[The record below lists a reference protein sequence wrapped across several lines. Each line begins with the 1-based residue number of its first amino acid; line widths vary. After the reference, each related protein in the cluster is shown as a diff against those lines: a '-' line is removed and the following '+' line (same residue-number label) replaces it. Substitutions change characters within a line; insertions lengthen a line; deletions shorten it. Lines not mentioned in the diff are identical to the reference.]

1 MIFVLLGI
9 NVIRAE
15 FVSNQTAT
23 TAALNFFQMK
33 YGEAKT
39 ISETHV
45 EMRSDSTFFYLY
57 NFDEGG
63 WAMVAADKGAYPILA
78 YGLNGSLD
86 LDDEQPEAMLAL
98 FETYK
103 DEITHIRT
111 NTSMLRN
118 AVVPSKVSQEWE
130 ELLSF
135 NTNTRSASSDTYTIA
150 TNLLNVPG
158 RGKVAWGQSKNND
171 GGCTPAYNT
180 YLDNILS
187 CDSACNR
194 LSVGCG
200 PVAMGQTMWYWQW
213 PPKSPHRNY
222 RWDLMV
228 PALYNTSTTAEGNA
242 VAGLLKDCGWERI
255 INLFCGGSLMTVDQ
269 IQAAISEDF
278 NYKGSTKF
286 LKGDWSYGDSWW
298 DLLKSEIDALRPVI
312 YRGDK
317 DLGNHGLVDKH
328 IFILS
333 GHDGTNRFYINW
345 GWRGS
350 KESIPKTFGKE
361 AYYYLPNLYY
371 YEDPYV
377 HYTSNHRAIVGISP
391 TYPKGVNI
399 SDLDFTEI
407 NGAKVFVEAD
417 ENISLPASN
426 KTLSIDHGGD
436 VTFIAGEEI
445 ILNPGF
451 SVEQGCSFSAK
462 TNSESIMDIE
472 LVSYPTVFTK
482 GSNLIVQT
490 RNANSYEFQVINPG
504 NTRVIYQGAGYIPNN
519 NIAVWDGTEAIPANF
534 YVCKL
539 SLKNNYGRRL
549 TQSFIVTVQ

>member
-1 MIFVLLGI
+1 MKRICFLIFVLLGI

-86 LDDEQPEAMLAL
+86 LDDEHPEAMLAL

-111 NTSMLRN
+111 KASLLRN
-118 AVVPSKVSQEWE
+118 AVVPSKISQEWE

-135 NTNTRSASSDTYTIA
+135 NTNTRIASGDTYTIA

-158 RGKVAWGQSKNND
+158 RGKVAWGQSKNNN
-171 GGCTPAYNT
+171 GGYSPAYNS
-180 YLDNILS
+180 YLDNLLS
-187 CDSACNR
+187 CENSCDRIA
-194 LSVGCG
+194 VGCG

-222 RWDLMV
+222 RWDLIV

-242 VAGLLKDCGWERI
+242 VAGLLKDCGWGRI
-255 INLFCGGSLMTVDQ
+255 INLFCKGSLMTVDQ
-269 IQAAISEDF
+269 IKTAISEDF
-278 NYKGSTKF
+278 DYNGSTKF
-286 LKGDWSYGDSWW
+286 LKGDWRYEDSWYN
-298 DLLKSEIDALRPVI
+298 LLQSEIDAGRPVI
-312 YRGDK
+312 FRGDARI
-317 DLGNHGLVDKH
+317 DSAH

-333 GHDGTNRFYINW
+333 GHDGDHRFYINW

-350 KESIPKTFGKE
+350 YESHSYEGTLVDSYFKLSNMEWYPDLG
-361 AYYYLPNLYY
+361 YNL
-371 YEDPYV
+371 
-377 HYTSNHRAIVGISP
+377 NHRAIVGISP
-391 TYPKGVNI
+391 TYPKGENI

-426 KTLSIDHGGD
+426 KTLSIDHGGN

-462 TNSESIMDIE
+462 TNSESIMDIA
-472 LVSYPTVFTK
+472 LVSSPTVFTK
-482 GSNLIVQT
+482 GSNLVVQT
-490 RNANSYEFQVINPG
+490 RNANSYELQVINPVD
-504 NTRVIYQGAGYIPNN
+504 TTIIFQGAGYIPNN
-519 NIAVWDGTEAIPANF
+519 AVTIWDGTEASTATS

-549 TQSFIVTVQ
+549 TRNFTVTVQ